1 MFIILISVACYLAH
15 LLDIIFRLLYF
26 SALEFPFIFI
36 FLYIFDVSMIS
47 YLFVKY
53 KIFSFMS
60 VSIVI
65 IAVLQPL
72 FANFN
77 IWGILTSVY
86 IDCPWTVFSFIPL
99 CLVILDFIQDSIN
112 NHCSYSGFCSI
123 LPKSL
128 ACLF

>member
-1 MFIILISVACYLAH
+1 
-15 LLDIIFRLLYF
+15 
-26 SALEFPFIFI
+26 
-36 FLYIFDVSMIS
+36 MIS

-77 IWGILTSVY
+77 IWGILTPVY
-86 IDCPWTVFSFIPL
+86 IDCP
-99 CLVILDFIQDSIN
+99 
-112 NHCSYSGFCSI
+112 
-123 LPKSL
+123 
-128 ACLF
+128 